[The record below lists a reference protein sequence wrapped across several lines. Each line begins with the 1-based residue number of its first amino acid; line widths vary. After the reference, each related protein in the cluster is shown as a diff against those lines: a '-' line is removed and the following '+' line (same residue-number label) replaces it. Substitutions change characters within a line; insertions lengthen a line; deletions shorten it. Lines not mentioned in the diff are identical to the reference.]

1 MRTKDRMVEVKK
13 FFTMRL
19 EFVCHFLERLS
30 LERSS
35 REGKKIH
42 FQDAYPDSF
51 RRLFYLRSLSL
62 RFYAAKFFANVSD
75 FVFFFR
81 QATPSF
87 SASR

>member
-1 MRTKDRMVEVKK
+1 MRTKDRMVEVNKAK
-13 FFTMRL
+13 NQP
-19 EFVCHFLERLS
+19 EFMCHFYDGYVWSGRV
-30 LERSS
+30 
-35 REGKKIH
+35 GKEKNR

-51 RRLFYLRSLSL
+51 RRLFNLRSLSL

-81 QATPSF
+81 QGTRNF